1 VPTFVPAQIVATAE
15 KVAIGVLTELAGG
28 CAQERILSGNT
39 KRGPAFVYLC
49 RENAVLSIVSI
60 PVGGLR
66 NRSADDPT
74 SRTRI
79 ASFPLD
85 RITIET
91 GAYLESDGTVR
102 ALFTA
107 HVPHDEELE
116 WEVIAGSA
124 AEVGQAVQ
132 ALNVARNP

>member
-1 VPTFVPAQIVATAE
+1 MSTYVPAQVVATAE
-15 KVAIGVLTELAGG
+15 KVAIGVLTELSGG
-28 CAQERILSGNT
+28 CPPERILSGNT

-49 RENAVLSIVSI
+49 RENAALSIVSI
-60 PVGGLR
+60 PAGGLR
-66 NRSADDPT
+66 NRAADDPT

-85 RITIET
+85 RITVET
-91 GAYLESDGTVR
+91 GAYIESDGTVR

-107 HVPHDEELE
+107 HVPNDEELE

-132 ALNVARNP
+132 ALHEAMIP